1 MSKKIKS
8 LLLASLTIML
18 CVAMIVGGTYA
29 LYTSKTTFVHHL
41 QAGNM
46 NVTLTRLSLTTTK
59 LNDAGELITSKPN
72 TTKTDFT
79 NATNAN
85 VFGLAD
91 GEVIVPLSS
100 YTAEMEVANKSNVGF
115 VYWLEI
121 SVPQSQKDDQDL
133 VLDDQMQVTITVDG
147 GQPYV
152 CKLSD
157 GMVIGS
163 ASAPVATVLKTTTS
177 NFTVTVEFLDDK
189 NNNNAMFDEVYF
201 DLIVHA
207 QQVTPRAEN

>member
-1 MSKKIKS
+1 MSKKIKN

-18 CVAMIVGGTYA
+18 CVVMIVGGTYA

-46 NVTLTRLSLTTTK
+46 KVTLTRTSLTTTK
-59 LNDAGELITSKPN
+59 LNGNGELVTSKPN
-72 TTKTDFT
+72 KTKTDFS

-85 VFGLAD
+85 VFGLED
-91 GEVIVPLSS
+91 GEVVVPLSS

-121 SVPQSQKDDQDL
+121 LIPADQL
-133 VLDDQMQVTITVDG
+133 NNNKNVLANQMRVTITTG
-147 GQPYV
+147 NKENQ
-152 CKLSD
+152 CLLSE
-157 GMVIGS
+157 GMIIGS
-163 ASAPVATVLKTTTS
+163 ATAPIDTVLLNNVST
-177 NFTVTVEFLDDK
+177 FTVKVEFLDDK
-189 NNNNAMFDEVYF
+189 FNNDAMFNEVYF

-207 QQVTPRAEN
+207 QQVTPRAE